1 MAALSLES
9 MEKIIVNR
17 HSLLVGGCALLCL
30 SGSLLSFS
38 AAAADTGG
46 GWYAGGK
53 IGFDLPTSE
62 SFNSSGDGF
71 TNKYDTGF
79 VGGFN
84 GGYSFGNGLRPEIE
98 FDYHHANIDTVTVA
112 STSTGTTDPAG
123 RRTGSIAAMTLMGN
137 LWYDF
142 RRSDGFL
149 SILYP
154 YVGLGLG
161 VANVSLHNEQ
171 FNTFTDIAGGADGS
185 STAFAYQLGFGMNY
199 DMLSYL
205 SASLDF
211 RYLATTSLSLSGASG
226 SVSGEYRMPSILLGL
241 KYRFGGGD

>member
-1 MAALSLES
+1 

-53 IGFDLPTSE
+53 IGFDFATSE
-62 SFNSSGDGF
+62 SFNSTGDGF
-71 TNKYDTGF
+71 KNKYDTGF
-79 VGGFN
+79 VGGVN
-84 GGYSFGNGLRPEIE
+84 GGYAFGNGLRPEIE
-98 FDYHHANIDTVTVA
+98 FDYHHANIDSVSVA
-112 STSTGTTDPAG
+112 SSSTGTSDPAG
-123 RRTGSIAAMTLMGN
+123 RRTGSVTAMTLMGN

-154 YVGLGLG
+154 YVGLGIG
-161 VANVSLHNEQ
+161 VANVGLHNEQ

-211 RYLATTSLSLSGASG
+211 RYLETTSLSISGQSG
-226 SVSGEYRMPSILLGL
+226 GGSASGEYRMPSVMLGL
-241 KYRFGGGD
+241 KYRFGNVD